1 MPAKAIDPPR
11 LSIVIPALNAGGTL
25 GAVLAS
31 LGDGFGDGPGEVIVV
46 DGGSS
51 DQTTAIAGA
60 AGAQVIKAVPGRGVQ
75 LAAGAD
81 AAAGAWLL
89 FLHADTVL
97 GPTWQEVVRRFMM
110 AHETDHQAAAFR
122 FRLDDGAALAR
133 ILERV
138 VAIRV
143 RLLGLPYGD
152 QGLLISAAHYKA
164 IGGFR
169 SLPLMEDVDIV
180 RRIGRAR
187 LHRLPGD
194 ALTSAL
200 RYRQG
205 GYLRRPLR
213 NILCLMLYFTGV
225 PPRLIARIYR

>member
-11 LSIVIPALNAGGTL
+11 LSIVIPALNAGDTL

-31 LGDGFGDGPGEVIVV
+31 LGDGFIDGSGEVIVV

-51 DQTTAIAGA
+51 DQTTDIASVAGVRVINGA
-60 AGAQVIKAVPGRGVQ
+60 RGRGVQ

-81 AAAGAWLL
+81 AATGEWLL
-89 FLHADTVL
+89 FLHADTAL
-97 GPTWQEVVRRFMM
+97 GPTWRDVVRNFIM
-110 AHETDHQAAAFR
+110 AHGTDHQAAAFR
-122 FRLDDGAALAR
+122 FRLDDGATLAR
-133 ILERV
+133 FLERV
-138 VAIRV
+138 VALRV
-143 RLLGLPYGD
+143 RLFGLPYGD
-152 QGLLISAAHYKA
+152 QGLLISAAHYRA
-164 IGGFR
+164 IGGFK

-194 ALTSAL
+194 ALTSAR

-213 NILCLMLYFTGV
+213 NVLCLLLYFAGV
-225 PPRLIARIYR
+225 PPRLIEPLYR